1 MKVVV
6 FGTKKL
12 DFLSNDGNQV
22 KGLQVYVGFESNGVN
37 GMQTD
42 KIFLSETRFGDVEI
56 VVGADYNISYN
67 RYGKVDYIA
76 KA

>member
-1 MKVVV
+1 MKVAV

-22 KGLQVYVGFESNGVN
+22 KGRQVFIGFEANGVD
-37 GMQTD
+37 GMMTD
-42 KIFLSETRFGDVEI
+42 KIFLSDVRFANVDI
-56 VVGADYNISYN
+56 VVGLDYDIDFN
-67 RYGKVDYIA
+67 RFGKVEAIS